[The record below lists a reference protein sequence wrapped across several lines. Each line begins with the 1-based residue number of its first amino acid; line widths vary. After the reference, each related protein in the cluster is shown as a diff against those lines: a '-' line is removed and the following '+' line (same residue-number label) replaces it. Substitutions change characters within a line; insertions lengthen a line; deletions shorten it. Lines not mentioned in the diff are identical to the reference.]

1 MTTVTVQWIVIAVVA
16 GGLVWA
22 VACYNR
28 LVALRNRIVNA
39 FAQIDVQL
47 KRRHDLIPNLVDV
60 ARRYLTHEQATLQ
73 AVIEARGQ
81 AQGAAAR
88 ARAQPTDAGAVGLL
102 AVAEQVLTEHVGR
115 LLAIAEAYPELKAD
129 ATLRQLSEQLTSTEN
144 HIGFARQ
151 AYNDAV
157 LDLNNK
163 VQAFPDLLV
172 AHLTGFSLAQP
183 LKSTA
188 TAAERAVP
196 RIDL

>member
-1 MTTVTVQWIVIAVVA
+1 MTSLQWIVLAIVA
-16 GGLVWA
+16 GVLAWA

-28 LVALRNRIVNA
+28 LVALRNRIANA
-39 FAQIDVQL
+39 FAQIDVQI

-60 ARRYLTHEQATLQ
+60 ARRYLQHEQATLQ

-81 AQGAAAR
+81 AQGAAAKAR
-88 ARAQPTDAGAVGLL
+88 ARPTDAGAVGLL
-102 AVAEQVLTEHVGR
+102 AVAEQALTEQVGR

-129 ATLRQLSEQLTSTEN
+129 ATLRQLSEELTSTEN

-172 AHLTGFSLAQP
+172 ARLTGFGLAQP
-183 LKSTA
+183 LKST
-188 TAAERAVP
+188 TTSAERAVP
-196 RIDL
+196 KMNL

>member
-1 MTTVTVQWIVIAVVA
+1 MTTLQWIVLAIAAVA
-16 GGLVWA
+16 LVWA

-28 LVALRNRIVNA
+28 LVALRNRIANA
-39 FAQIDVQL
+39 FAQIDVQI

-60 ARRYLTHEQATLQ
+60 ARRYLQHEQATLQ
-73 AVIEARGQ
+73 AVIEARSH
-81 AQGAAAR
+81 AQGAAAKAR
-88 ARAQPTDAGAVGLL
+88 ARPTDAGAVGLL
-102 AVAEQVLTEHVGR
+102 AVAEQALTEQVGR

-129 ATLRQLSEQLTSTEN
+129 ATLRDLSEELTSTEN

-172 AHLTGFSLAQP
+172 ARLTGFGLAQP
-183 LKSTA
+183 LKST
-188 TAAERAVP
+188 TTSAERAVP
-196 RIDL
+196 KMNL